1 MVDMAKRQEYV
12 AIYQQGASAKRAQ
25 GDLLGEQRS
34 LSSLWLNYLA
44 MAVVECG
51 DVDEA
56 QSWWA
61 TNVPGTLLE
70 RFAEVTRE
78 CVAQVDAGVVP
89 ASTIAGNYPHLV
101 LTHLAWALGNFSLGE
116 QFAEIAV
123 RPDVLPLSTPFWRE
137 YARAIAA
144 LIAGSPYAVATL
156 KLKGLEKYWHAY
168 LPLIDAATNA
178 QDLEAP
184 LFEIDESFRR
194 RNADKRIKQDQYEI
208 EGSGGRPARWDF
220 RRDGLVRY
228 LDARK

>member
-1 MVDMAKRQEYV
+1 MVDRAKRQEYV
-12 AIYQQGASAKRAQ
+12 AIYEQGATAKRAQ

-56 QSWWA
+56 QTWWA
-61 TNVPGTLLE
+61 TNAPATLLA
-70 RFAEVTRE
+70 RYAEVTQE
-78 CVAQVDAGVVP
+78 CVAQVDAGVAP

-101 LTHLAWALGNFSLGE
+101 LTHLAWALGDFPLGE

-123 RPDVLPLSTPFWRE
+123 RPDVLPLCTPFWRE
-137 YARAIAA
+137 YAHAIAA
-144 LIAGSPYAVATL
+144 LIAGRSYSAAAI

-178 QDLEAP
+178 QDLAAP
-184 LFEIDESFRR
+184 LFEIDEAFRR
-194 RNADKRIKQDQYEI
+194 RNADKRIQQDQYEI
-208 EGSGGRPARWDF
+208 EGSGGHPARWDF

-228 LDARK
+228 LDGR